1 MDACIQPYACLCN
14 ITWLRLRVGVGLAHR
29 TFCRA
34 PVSTSHMETSLFP
47 WVAEINQ
54 DCSWGCMIS
63 LLTRAPV
70 NHTTTQLINTLIALY
85 KGGSS
90 PGAQGACPPFEI

>member
-1 MDACIQPYACLCN
+1 MDARMDYSHILACLCN

-63 LLTRAPV
+63 LLTRAPI
-70 NHTTTQLINTLIALY
+70 NHMTNHMTTQFIL
-85 KGGSS
+85 
-90 PGAQGACPPFEI
+90 